1 MRKNVTYNISD
12 VTISKLAEVSAAL
25 DESLNQT
32 ITKAVNIIYR
42 LYQTGDIALIIRF
55 GRSDD

>member
-12 VTISKLAEVSAAL
+12 ETITKLADVSTAL
-25 DESLNQT
+25 EESLNQT
-32 ITKAVNIIYR
+32 ITKAINIIYR
-42 LYQTGDIALIIRF
+42 LYQMGDIAMIMRF